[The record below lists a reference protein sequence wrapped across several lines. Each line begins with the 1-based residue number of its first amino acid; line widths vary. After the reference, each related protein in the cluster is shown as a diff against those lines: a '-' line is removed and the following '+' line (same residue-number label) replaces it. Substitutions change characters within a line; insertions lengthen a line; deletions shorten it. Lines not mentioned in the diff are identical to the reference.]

1 MIRYNFKCCCRA
13 CHDGWPTQEKLVS
26 ALLSFVPLF
35 VCGLAGLFAF
45 LCIVFL
51 CSIVCFFV
59 CALLSW
65 GSQSRISHGSKI
77 EIIWNSSDLR
87 SLSFQRVSY
96 LCSVLKW
103 GDFMPSLC
111 CKDRCIKK
119 ESARRHHFQWDQ
131 CFQWDQMSI
140 NVNMH
145 LGRRKL
151 CQKWQNWQRIS
162 PEPRSKEC
170 EICLLSI
177 LFQQANEINISQNFK
192 ITFRLRDI

>member
-26 ALLSFVPLF
+26 AFLSFVPLF
-35 VCGLAGLFAF
+35 VCLLVLCYILFYCLFVCWLIAWF
-45 LCIVFL
+45 I
-51 CSIVCFFV
+51 CFF
-59 CALLSW
+59 CALLFFVPLFASLFVHCCP
-65 GSQSRISHGSKI
+65 GEVKAG
-77 EIIWNSSDLR
+77 SDLR

-151 CQKWQNWQRIS
+151 CQKWQNCQRIS

-170 EICLLSI
+170 EI
-177 LFQQANEINISQNFK
+177 
-192 ITFRLRDI
+192 

>member
-26 ALLSFVPLF
+26 AFLSFVPLF
-35 VCGLAGLFAF
+35 VCLLVLSYILFLCLFVCFLVDCLVYLLF
-45 LCIVFL
+45 LCIVIL

-87 SLSFQRVSY
+87 SLSFQRVSL

-103 GDFMPSLC
+103 CDFMPSLC

-145 LGRRKL
+145 L
-151 CQKWQNWQRIS
+151 
-162 PEPRSKEC
+162 
-170 EICLLSI
+170 EIMS
-177 LFQQANEINISQNFK
+177 
-192 ITFRLRDI
+192 